1 MAWKKRTAKQKMS
14 KLMATAR
21 KLVTPEDLLKA
32 YVRHHDDPDVP
43 WDLRIKMKESL
54 MDRGYG
60 KAVASVEITALVDDG
75 DEEADDP
82 SADGVLAGILMKQL
96 NGQALTA
103 DEQALV
109 ESLRANETQKALPKM
124 TIENADG
131 SEIEPK

>member
-32 YVRHHDDPDVP
+32 YATYHDDPSVP

-131 SEIEPK
+131 SEVEPK